1 MKKKLFLFAALST
14 AILSAI
20 YVIQFN
26 GNSCDDLLNANIEA
40 LAGPGGGVV
49 IPCQF
54 AKLEECEYP
63 EFVVGPEGDL
73 VFVGYQ
79 TKGDM
84 RKINPSN

>member
-1 MKKKLFLFAALST
+1 MKKRIFLFTIAVTGVIT
-14 AILSAI
+14 AIAVVQLRRAA
-20 YVIQFN
+20 
-26 GNSCDDLLNANIEA
+26 GNEILNANVEA
-40 LAGPGGGVV
+40 LAGPGIVV

-63 EFVVGPEGDL
+63 EFVAGPEGDL

-84 RKINPSN
+84 RKVNPSN